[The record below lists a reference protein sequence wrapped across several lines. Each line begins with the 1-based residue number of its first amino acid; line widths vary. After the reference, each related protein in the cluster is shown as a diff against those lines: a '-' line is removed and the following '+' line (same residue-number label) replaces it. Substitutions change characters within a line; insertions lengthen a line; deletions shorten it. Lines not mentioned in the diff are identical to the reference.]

1 MDTFTEFLIAEQ
13 TISMMGFLLYSYLF
27 WASGY
32 MSLMWKMAK
41 SRRYGFTRT
50 KLDEFEE
57 LFK

>member
-1 MDTFTEFLIAEQ
+1 MDVSDFLIVEQ
-13 TISMMGFLLYSYLF
+13 TISMVGFLLYSYLF

-41 SRRYGFTRT
+41 ARRYGFTRT
-50 KLDEFEE
+50 KPDEFEE